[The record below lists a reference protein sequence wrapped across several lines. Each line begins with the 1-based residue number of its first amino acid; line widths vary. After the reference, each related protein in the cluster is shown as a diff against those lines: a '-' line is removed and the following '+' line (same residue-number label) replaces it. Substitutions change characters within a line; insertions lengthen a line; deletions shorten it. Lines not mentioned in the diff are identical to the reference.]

1 MAALLTTAFT
11 AQAEAPKSGY
21 VKANGLKYYYEI
33 SGKGEP
39 LLLLHGGL
47 GSIDMFRPIM
57 PAFSEHRQVIAIDL
71 QGHGRTE
78 LGSRKFGLTEIGR

>member
-1 MAALLTTAFT
+1 MKSNRLRSLRAFGAVAALLTTAFT

-57 PAFSEHRQVIAIDL
+57 PAL
-71 QGHGRTE
+71 
-78 LGSRKFGLTEIGR
+78 